1 PIWNLTTVEEGYTFV
16 AYEGAA
22 KLPRLSSTRP
32 NLLDSHMALMLLT
45 LIDAGFIEAISEL
58 ASNDNSILSIRA
70 TLLLAN
76 FIWLV
81 CYTKHYSGSRSFLEV
96 KKFIN

>member
-1 PIWNLTTVEEGYTFV
+1 MLLFLY
-16 AYEGAA
+16 
-22 KLPRLSSTRP
+22 RP

-45 LIDAGFIEAISEL
+45 FIDAGFLEVICMTTIRKKTLFCSFIDQAITEIAIS
-58 ASNDNSILSIRA
+58 DNTILSIRA

-81 CYTKHYSGSRSFLEV
+81 CEKALELFFLHFNILV
-96 KKFIN
+96 Q